1 MCYFR
6 YIETPPSSNKHG
18 LGKKLFH
25 MNSEL
30 LDIVKKH
37 TPEESHIPE
46 AVVVVPDFDTPMP
59 PTYPRKQSEKINSQ
73 QDLKEAVRVAA
84 TTAQTLEDM
93 GMAHEVDDDET
104 PVDLLDPTHIFKEAF
119 GTDSGDMKEAESLIN
134 GETRSTPGPVPK
146 QKTGIAPAQVFNTY
160 TAVKLGTILSEYD
173 KKVVEDSAQLR
184 TYVTNKLVE
193 ASDCGDI
200 KHELRA
206 LEMLGKISD
215 VGLFAEKTEITVNHT
230 ADSLEHAIKDKIAR
244 ILGIKEGQV
253 HDGEFNELEELQNG
267 SDNGDEEG
275 QPPKKSGREWLQQTK
290 EDTESPEEVPHSSS

>member
-1 MCYFR
+1 
-6 YIETPPSSNKHG
+6 
-18 LGKKLFH
+18 

-59 PTYPRKQSEKINSQ
+59 PTYPRKQKDAIKTQ
-73 QDLKEAVRVAA
+73 QDLKDAVRVAA
-84 TTAQTLEDM
+84 NTAQTLEDM
-93 GMAHEVDDDET
+93 GMAHEVDDAET
-104 PVDLLDPTHIFKEAF
+104 PVDLLDPTHIFAEAF
-119 GTDSGDMKEAESLIN
+119 GEDSIDIKNAESLIN
-134 GETRSTPGPVPK
+134 NPDK
-146 QKTGIAPAQVFNTY
+146 AIKTKLPAPNIAPAQVFNTY
-160 TAVKLGTILSEYD
+160 TAVKLGSILSEYD

-193 ASDCGDI
+193 ASDCGDM
-200 KHELRA
+200 KLELRA

-215 VGLFAEKTEITVNHT
+215 VGLFTEKTEITINHT
-230 ADSLEHAIKDKIAR
+230 TDSLEHAIKDKIAR
-244 ILGIKEGQV
+244 ILGIKESQV

-267 SDNGDEEG
+267 SDNGDDEG

>member
-1 MCYFR
+1 
-6 YIETPPSSNKHG
+6 
-18 LGKKLFH
+18 

-46 AVVVVPDFDTPMP
+46 IVVVVPDFDTPMP
-59 PTYPRKQSEKINSQ
+59 PTYPRKQKDAIKTQ
-73 QDLKEAVRVAA
+73 QDLKDAVRVAA
-84 TTAQTLEDM
+84 NTAQTLEDM

-104 PVDLLDPTHIFKEAF
+104 PVDLLDPTHIFAEAF
-119 GTDSGDMKEAESLIN
+119 GEDSIDIKNAESLIN
-134 GETRSTPGPVPK
+134 NPDK
-146 QKTGIAPAQVFNTY
+146 AIKTKLPAPSIAPAQVFNTY
-160 TAVKLGTILSEYD
+160 TAVKLGSILSEYD

-193 ASDCGDI
+193 VSGCGDM

-206 LEMLGKISD
+206 LELLGKISD
-215 VGLFAEKTEITVNHT
+215 VGLFTEKTEITINHT
-230 ADSLEHAIKDKIAR
+230 TDSLEHAIKDKIAR
-244 ILGIKEGQV
+244 ILGIKESQV

-267 SDNGDEEG
+267 SDNGDDEG

>member
-1 MCYFR
+1 
-6 YIETPPSSNKHG
+6 
-18 LGKKLFH
+18 

-59 PTYPRKQSEKINSQ
+59 PTYPRKQKDAIKTQ
-73 QDLKEAVRVAA
+73 QDLKDAVRVAA
-84 TTAQTLEDM
+84 NTAQTLEDM
-93 GMAHEVDDDET
+93 GMAHEVDDAET
-104 PVDLLDPTHIFKEAF
+104 PVDLLDPTHIFAEAF
-119 GTDSGDMKEAESLIN
+119 GEDSIDIKNAESLIN
-134 GETRSTPGPVPK
+134 NPDK
-146 QKTGIAPAQVFNTY
+146 AIKTKLPAPNIAPTQVFNTY
-160 TAVKLGTILSEYD
+160 TAVKLGSILSEYD

-193 ASDCGDI
+193 ASDCGDM
-200 KHELRA
+200 KLELRA

-215 VGLFAEKTEITVNHT
+215 VGLFTEKTEITINHT
-230 ADSLEHAIKDKIAR
+230 TDSLEHAIKDKIAR
-244 ILGIKEGQV
+244 ILGIKESQV

-267 SDNGDEEG
+267 SDNGDDEG

>member
-1 MCYFR
+1 
-6 YIETPPSSNKHG
+6 
-18 LGKKLFH
+18 
-25 MNSEL
+25 MNPEL

-46 AVVVVPDFDTPMP
+46 IVVVVPDFDTPMT
-59 PTYPRKQSEKINSQ
+59 PTYPRKQKDAIKTQ
-73 QDLKEAVRVAA
+73 QDLKDAVRVAA
-84 TTAQTLEDM
+84 NTAQTLEDM

-119 GTDSGDMKEAESLIN
+119 GADSSDMKEAESLIN
-134 GETRSTPGPVPK
+134 GETRNTPGPVPK

-193 ASDCGDI
+193 VSGCGDM

-206 LEMLGKISD
+206 LELLGKISD

-244 ILGIKEGQV
+244 ILGIKESQV

-267 SDNGDEEG
+267 SDNGDDEG

>member
-1 MCYFR
+1 
-6 YIETPPSSNKHG
+6 
-18 LGKKLFH
+18 

-30 LDIVKKH
+30 LNIVKKYS
-37 TPEESHIPE
+37 PEESHIPE

-59 PTYPRKQSEKINSQ
+59 PTYPRKQKDTIKTQ

-93 GMAHEVDDDET
+93 GMAHEVDDEQT
-104 PVDLLDPTHIFKEAF
+104 PVDLLDPTNIFAEAF
-119 GTDSGDMKEAESLIN
+119 GEDSIDIKNAESLIN
-134 GETRSTPGPVPK
+134 NPDK
-146 QKTGIAPAQVFNTY
+146 AIKTKLPAPSIAPAQVFNTY

-193 ASDCGDI
+193 VSGCGDM

-206 LEMLGKISD
+206 LELLGKISD

-244 ILGIKEGQV
+244 ILGIKESQV

-267 SDNGDEEG
+267 SDNGDDEG

-290 EDTESPEEVPHSSS
+290 EDTEPPEEVPHSSS

>member
-1 MCYFR
+1 
-6 YIETPPSSNKHG
+6 
-18 LGKKLFH
+18 

-30 LDIVKKH
+30 LNIVNKYS
-37 TPEESHIPE
+37 PEESHIPE

-59 PTYPRKQSEKINSQ
+59 PTYPRKQKDTIKTQ

-84 TTAQTLEDM
+84 NTAQTLEDM
-93 GMAHEVDDDET
+93 GMAHEVDDEQT
-104 PVDLLDPTHIFKEAF
+104 PVDLLDPTNIFAEAF
-119 GTDSGDMKEAESLIN
+119 GENSIDIKNAESLIN
-134 GETRSTPGPVPK
+134 NPDK
-146 QKTGIAPAQVFNTY
+146 AIKTKLPAPSIAPAQVFNTY

-193 ASDCGDI
+193 ASDCGDM
-200 KHELRA
+200 KLELRA

-215 VGLFAEKTEITVNHT
+215 VGLFTEKTEITINHT
-230 ADSLEHAIKDKIAR
+230 TDSLEHAIKDKIAR
-244 ILGIKEGQV
+244 ILGIKESQV

-267 SDNGDEEG
+267 SDNGDDEG

>member
-1 MCYFR
+1 
-6 YIETPPSSNKHG
+6 
-18 LGKKLFH
+18 

-30 LDIVKKH
+30 LNIVNKH
-37 TPEESHIPE
+37 APEESHIPE

-59 PTYPRKQSEKINSQ
+59 PTYPRKQKDTIKTQ
-73 QDLKEAVRVAA
+73 QDLKTAVRVAA
-84 TTAQTLEDM
+84 NTAQTLEDM
-93 GMAHEVDDDET
+93 GMAHEVDDAET
-104 PVDLLDPTHIFKEAF
+104 PVDLLDPTHIFTEAF
-119 GTDSGDMKEAESLIN
+119 GEDSIDMKNAESLIDN
-134 GETRSTPGPVPK
+134 PDK
-146 QKTGIAPAQVFNTY
+146 AIKTKLPAPNIAPTQVFNTY
-160 TAVKLGTILSEYD
+160 TAVKLGSILSEYD

-193 ASDCGDI
+193 VSGCGDM

-206 LEMLGKISD
+206 LELLGKISD

-244 ILGIKEGQV
+244 ILGIKESQV

-267 SDNGDEEG
+267 SDNGDDEG